1 MRIFEVC
8 GYEPMVVVGSGGRES
23 SSSWAARRSAAGA
36 RPVAE
41 RPIRFVNLRETAG
54 WSRDGAAAAPKL
66 SALIAAAQLPAPAP
80 VGTVSYRS
88 AGRVLVLGPA
98 DGAER
103 AVRLL
108 ADRLEVVQLI
118 DPVGGALPQVRE
130 HAVHAGRLTRLQ
142 GWLGAFEAELG
153 PRGAAVAIYVRDASR
168 PGGHLTNDVVRRVK
182 NELDDH
188 DVVVLAA
195 LTWLVLS
202 PGIRGVPSALA
213 LAGVTLIAVVVLLGP
228 LGALGAT
235 LGLGAGEIVL
245 AVLAFRAVRRSLDE
259 LGDGVAATDFGDGV
273 SIGDTVEVEDPIS
286 GAVSLPVTAVLDF
299 SFDTLTL
306 GYVVSP
312 ETLAK
317 IAPTAAT
324 GPSLALLK
332 VDPDRRAAIA
342 KELKQLGSG
351 YGNVQITAGN
361 IVGQVIETVFDFLI
375 NAING
380 LLGMSI
386 VIALIGIV
394 NTLTLSIF
402 ERRRELGLLRA
413 VGMTATS
420 VRRMIRLEAVQ
431 MALLGTIIGI
441 ASGLLLG
448 FLLLR
453 ASDLGS
459 LDIQWDR
466 MGLLLVLGVLLGMLA
481 AIAPTRRVTKLNVL
495 ESIEVT

>member
-1 MRIFEVC
+1 M
-8 GYEPMVVVGSGGRES
+8 
-23 SSSWAARRSAAGA
+23 
-36 RPVAE
+36 
-41 RPIRFVNLRETAG
+41 
-54 WSRDGAAAAPKL
+54 
-66 SALIAAAQLPAPAP
+66 
-80 VGTVSYRS
+80 
-88 AGRVLVLGPA
+88 
-98 DGAER
+98 
-103 AVRLL
+103 
-108 ADRLEVVQLI
+108 
-118 DPVGGALPQVRE
+118 
-130 HAVHAGRLTRLQ
+130 
-142 GWLGAFEAELG
+142 
-153 PRGAAVAIYVRDASR
+153 
-168 PGGHLTNDVVRRVK
+168 
-182 NELDDH
+182 
-188 DVVVLAA
+188 
-195 LTWLVLS
+195 
-202 PGIRGVPSALA
+202 
-213 LAGVTLIAVVVLLGP
+213 
-228 LGALGAT
+228 
-235 LGLGAGEIVL
+235 
-245 AVLAFRAVRRSLDE
+245 
-259 LGDGVAATDFGDGV
+259 
-273 SIGDTVEVEDPIS
+273 
-286 GAVSLPVTAVLDF
+286 
-299 SFDTLTL
+299 
-306 GYVVSP
+306 
-312 ETLAK
+312 
-317 IAPTAAT
+317 
-324 GPSLALLK
+324 
-332 VDPDRRAAIA
+332 
-342 KELKQLGSG
+342 
-351 YGNVQITAGN
+351 QITAGN